1 MIDEP
6 GVQDDWSLSD
16 ELVMELKGLQ
26 EHELREVVHFAQ
38 GRIRELQAPV
48 SDTIEPAP
56 GEEILS
62 VEERPECT
70 EVIKSEPCGEGC
82 SECPHGPYL
91 YHVYEEVKPDGRTSL
106 HWVFLGRVFGQVGRG
121 E

>member
-1 MIDEP
+1 MIDES
-6 GVQDDWSLSD
+6 GAQDDWSLPD
-16 ELVMELKGLQ
+16 ELVTELNELQ
-26 EHELREVVHFAQ
+26 EHELREVVHLAQ
-38 GRIRELQAPV
+38 RRIRELQAPV
-48 SDTIEPAP
+48 SDKIEAAP

-62 VEERPECT
+62 TEERAEYT

-91 YHVYEEVKPDGRTSL
+91 YHVYEEVRPDGRTSL
-106 HWVFLGRVFGQVGRG
+106 HWVFLGRVFGRIDRR